1 MPQSKWN
8 KVIGRRVTEGAALSQ
23 VGSQDPFDLRLS
35 DKKGPAI
42 LKQVESNDLWDIQG
56 LIISYKSRRDLGIKQ
71 KYIFKISGKPTFA
84 GVV

>member
-42 LKQVESNDLWDIQG
+42 LKQVESNDL
-56 LIISYKSRRDLGIKQ
+56 
-71 KYIFKISGKPTFA
+71 
-84 GVV
+84 